1 MKLSKLIKFVPALL
15 WMALIFYLSSRST
28 AGVGYT
34 GFERFLLFKSLHL
47 IEYAILGFLVI
58 YPITKVT
65 PSIVISYI
73 YAISDE
79 FHQSFTPG
87 RGPKFTDTLFDLVGI
102 LIGIFIFTKLVRHLK
117 KKKNKLD

>member
-1 MKLSKLIKFVPALL
+1 
-15 WMALIFYLSSRST
+15 MALIFYLSSRST